1 MTERKKIEKR
11 VCHDCGRKGVTKAA
25 YREMNGRPVSIED
38 QQIKE
43 IKALVRRFGQIILTG
58 APGTGKTWIA
68 KAIAEELAGDEGR
81 VRVVQFHPGYDYS
94 DFVIGLKP
102 VPRDTNDEQVECI
115 GRKSKVKVSYRWK
128 PGVFKKFADEART
141 DPRDRYVL
149 VIDEINRA
157 DLSRVFGELFLLIER
172 DHRSG
177 RLEVTLPNGEEFHV
191 PENLYIIGTMNN
203 IDRSVDSMDFAL
215 RRRFAWYEVTA
226 ESSERI
232 IDAKLAHRSEDARR
246 IKDAMKVLNGYIGG
260 DTKLKVDGREIS
272 LGLGTEY
279 QLGGAI
285 FANAAKYEG
294 DDWKKKL
301 WEHHIKVLL
310 VEYLRGHWE
319 KTAILKVLAKEY
331 NTKIGLQD

>member
-1 MTERKKIEKR
+1 
-11 VCHDCGRKGVTKAA
+11 
-25 YREMNGRPVSIED
+25 MNVRRVSIED

-43 IKALVRRFGQIILTG
+43 IKELVQIFGQIILTG

-68 KAIAEELAGDEGR
+68 KAIAEELAGDNDR
-81 VRVVQFHPGYDYS
+81 VRMVQFHPSYEYS
-94 DFVIGLKP
+94 DFVMGLKP
-102 VPRDTNDEQVECI
+102 VLLDTNDEQVEGI
-115 GRKSKVKVSYRWK
+115 GRKPKVKVSYRWK
-128 PGVFKKFADEART
+128 PGVFKKFADAAT
-141 DPRDRYVL
+141 ADPANNYVI

-157 DLSRVFGELFLLIER
+157 DLSRVFGELFSLIEKTYR
-172 DHRSG
+172 G
-177 RLEVTLPNGEEFHV
+177 EAKVTLPNGGEFSV
-191 PENLYIIGTMNN
+191 PKNLYIIGTMND

-301 WEHHIKVLL
+301 WENHIKVLL
-310 VEYLRGHWE
+310 VEHLRGHWE

>member
-1 MTERKKIEKR
+1 M
-11 VCHDCGRKGVTKAA
+11 
-25 YREMNGRPVSIED
+25 
-38 QQIKE
+38 
-43 IKALVRRFGQIILTG
+43 
-58 APGTGKTWIA
+58 
-68 KAIAEELAGDEGR
+68 
-81 VRVVQFHPGYDYS
+81 
-94 DFVIGLKP
+94 GLKP
-102 VPRDTNDEQVECI
+102 VLLDTNDEQVEGI
-115 GRKSKVKVSYRWK
+115 GRKPKVKVLYRWK
-128 PGVFKKFADEART
+128 PGVFKKFADAAT
-141 DPRDRYVL
+141 ADPANNYVI

-157 DLSRVFGELFLLIER
+157 DLSRVFGELFSMIEKTYR
-172 DHRSG
+172 G
-177 RLEVTLPNGEEFHV
+177 EAKVTLPNDGEFSV
-191 PENLYIIGTMNN
+191 PKNLYIIGTMND

-226 ESSERI
+226 ESSDRI
-232 IDAKLAHRSEDARR
+232 IDVKLAHRSEDVRR
-246 IKDAMKVLNGYIGG
+246 VKDAMKVLNGYISG

-301 WEHHIKVLL
+301 WENHIKVLL
-310 VEYLRGHWE
+310 VEHLRGHWE

>member
-1 MTERKKIEKR
+1 
-11 VCHDCGRKGVTKAA
+11 
-25 YREMNGRPVSIED
+25 MNGRRVSIED

-43 IKALVRRFGQIILTG
+43 IKELVQRFGQIILTG

-68 KAIAEELAGDEGR
+68 KAIAEELAGDNDR
-81 VRVVQFHPGYDYS
+81 VRMVQFHPDNEYS
-94 DFVIGLKP
+94 DFVMGLKP
-102 VPRDTNDEQVECI
+102 VLLDENGNEVQDGES
-115 GRKSKVKVSYRWK
+115 KSKVTVSYRWK
-128 PGVFKKFADEART
+128 PGVFKKFADEAT
-141 DPRDRYVL
+141 ADPENNYVIVL
-149 VIDEINRA
+149 DEINRA
-157 DLSRVFGELFLLIER
+157 DLSRVFGELFSLIEKDYR
-172 DHRSG
+172 G
-177 RLEVTLPNGEEFHV
+177 KAKVTLPNGEKFNV
-191 PENLYIIGTMNN
+191 PENLYIIGTMND

-301 WEHHIKVLL
+301 WENHIKVLL

-331 NTKIGLQD
+331 NTKIGLQDR